1 VTTEFLADPVRL
13 SGAVA
18 ALAGVLALIA
28 LLAWMAR
35 RLGLGAAGPR
45 PGRRLALVEVLALDP
60 RRRLVL
66 VRCDGREALLLTGGG
81 GQDALLGWLPTD
93 EERRRP

>member
-1 VTTEFLADPVRL
+1 MPTAPIADFASLA
-13 SGAVA
+13 GALA
-18 ALAGVLALIA
+18 ALLGVLALIA
-28 LLAWMAR
+28 LLAWAAR

-45 PGRRLALVEVLALDP
+45 PGRRLALIEVLALDP

-81 GQDALLGWLPTD
+81 QDALLGWLPVG
-93 EERRRP
+93 EEGPAP

>member
-1 VTTEFLADPVRL
+1 MPTGPIADSAGLA
-13 SGAVA
+13 GATA
-18 ALAGVLALIA
+18 ALFGVLALIA
-28 LLAWMAR
+28 LLAWVAR

-60 RRRLVL
+60 RRRLIL

-81 GQDALLGWLPTD
+81 RDALLGWLPD
-93 EERRRP
+93 GEGRQAP

>member
-1 VTTEFLADPVRL
+1 MPTGPVLDPASL
-13 SGAVA
+13 TSALA
-18 ALAGVLALIA
+18 ALVGVLALIA
-28 LLAWMAR
+28 LLAWGAR

-45 PGRRLALVEVLALDP
+45 PGRRLALVEILALDP

-81 GQDALLGWLPTD
+81 QDALLGWLPAG
-93 EERRRP
+93 EERREP